1 MESQTQPGD
10 EVSLPDIEEGGDV
23 EALES
28 ESRWTVPRNW
38 VWTTLSELGDIVA
51 GGTPSTKEPTYWND
65 EVNWISPADLT
76 GYSAKIITKGTK
88 SISRIGLAN
97 SSAKVMPAGS
107 VHFSTRAPIGYVV
120 ISSEPLA
127 TNQGFKS
134 LVPALGI
141 FNEYVYYYLMASRD
155 YARKRASG
163 TTFLELSGRAFGDLP
178 IPLAPTAA
186 QHKIVAKVE
195 ELFSELDRGMESLK
209 TAQAQLKVYRQA
221 MLKHAFEGKMT
232 AQWREENQDRL
243 EPPGRLLARIK
254 HEREARYE
262 QQLKEW
268 EAAVKIWEESN
279 KSGKKPQRPKKLPK
293 LTDLLHDV
301 TGRLPPLPD
310 SWIWEK
316 LGWMT
321 CGVEYGTAAKSATTG
336 RVPVLRMGNIQNA
349 RFDWADLVY
358 TSDDEEITQYRLHDG
373 DVLFN
378 RTNSPELV
386 GKTAIYKGERPAV
399 FAGYLIRVNHI
410 RTVVDGQYL
419 NLFLNSHA
427 ARQHGNDVK
436 TDGVNQSNING
447 AKLSNYPFPYC
458 SIEEQ
463 REIARTLEKTFSL
476 LDATEANIVQELEKA
491 DALRQAILKKAFS
504 GQLVPQDPHDEP
516 ASVLLDRIRAEKA
529 ARSPNNTRPRRRRTA
544 ATA

>member
-1 MESQTQPGD
+1 MID
-10 EVSLPDIEEGGDV
+10 RLFLYY
-23 EALES
+23 ALANI
-28 ESRWTVPRNW
+28 TA
-38 VWTTLSELGDIVA
+38 EL
-51 GGTPSTKEPTYWND
+51 Y
-65 EVNWISPADLT
+65 
-76 GYSAKIITKGTK
+76 AKAHGSGMVHVTKGKFEETLLWLPPLNEQH
-88 SISRIGLAN
+88 RI
-97 SSAKVMPAGS
+97 V
-107 VHFSTRAPIGYVV
+107 
-120 ISSEPLA
+120 
-127 TNQGFKS
+127 
-134 LVPALGI
+134 
-141 FNEYVYYYLMASRD
+141 D
-155 YARKRASG
+155 
-163 TTFLELSGRAFGDLP
+163 
-178 IPLAPTAA
+178 
-186 QHKIVAKVE
+186 KIEK
-195 ELFSELDRGMESLK
+195 LFSRLDKGIESLK

-221 MLKHAFEGKMT
+221 VLKHAFKGKLT
-232 AQWREENQDRL
+232 TQWREENRDQL
-243 EPPGRLLARIK
+243 ETPERLLARIK

-262 QQLKEW
+262 QQLQEW

-358 TSDDEEITQYRLHDG
+358 TSDDEEIAQYRLHDG

-516 ASVLLDRIRAEKA
+516 ASSLLERIQAEKA
-529 ARSPNNTRPRRRRTA
+529 ARCQNNTRAKRKRTA

>member
-1 MESQTQPGD
+1 MNISKDGKID
-10 EVSLPDIEEGGDV
+10 LGEVKFVYADVDKRRLTERDVLFNNTNSPELIGKTALAGAHARGLAFSNHMTRVRFNPSVLPEFGAYQLHYLWMARYYLHRCV
-23 EALES
+23 
-28 ESRWTVPRNW
+28 
-38 VWTTLSELGDIVA
+38 
-51 GGTPSTKEPTYWND
+51 KH
-65 EVNWISPADLT
+65 VNQA
-76 GYSAKIITKGTK
+76 
-88 SISRIGLAN
+88 SIS
-97 SSAKVMPAGS
+97 
-107 VHFSTRAPIGYVV
+107 
-120 ISSEPLA
+120 
-127 TNQGFKS
+127 
-134 LVPALGI
+134 
-141 FNEYVYYYLMASRD
+141 SRD
-155 YARKRASG
+155 FAQSIPVVVP
-163 TTFLELSGRAFGDLP
+163 P
-178 IPLAPTAA
+178 ITE
-186 QHKIVAKVE
+186 QVRIVTKIE
-195 ELFSELDRGMESLK
+195 ELFSELDKGIESLK
-209 TAQAQLKVYRQA
+209 TAQAQLKVYRRA
-221 MLKHAFEGKMT
+221 VLKHAFEGKLT
-232 AQWREENQDRL
+232 ARWRQENKDRL
-243 EPPGRLLARIK
+243 ETPERLLARIK

-279 KSGKKPQRPKKLPK
+279 KSGKKPQRPKKLPEVGG
-293 LTDLLHDV
+293 LPHD
-301 TGRLPPLPD
+301 GAAKLPPLPE

-491 DALRQAILKKAFS
+491 DALRQAILKKAFT

-516 ASVLLDRIRAEKA
+516 ASILLERIKAEKA
-529 ARSPNNTRPRRRRTA
+529 ARPQDNTRARRRRTA